1 MPEQPLTHEVIER
14 AVKTEPLRVLST
26 LPDCVESREA
36 KRLVEIVDGLAHQ
49 AREKVQP
56 A

>member
-1 MPEQPLTHEVIER
+1 MPDTPITHEELETVL
-14 AVKTEPLRVLST
+14 KTRPLEAIGK

-36 KRLVEIVDGLAHQ
+36 KRLVEVVDDLAHR
-49 AREKVQP
+49 ARERIKP

>member
-1 MPEQPLTHEVIER
+1 MDQPVSHEAIER
-14 AVKTEPLRVLST
+14 VLKTEPLRVIET

-36 KRLVEIVDGLAHQ
+36 KRLVEVVDDLAHR
-49 AREKVQP
+49 ALERIKP